1 MDDISPFAEILG
13 QVIYQF
19 TLIKPLLPTYGHLL
33 LSAIFPIYIG
43 AHASLAKPPSATKP
57 PKKTQD
63 SGYESDDDESEEENK
78 GNGHKMEG
86 LAPSDALMFPLTA
99 GLTLGGLY
107 LFIKYKGAETLNKI
121 LGYYFSQMGLFFAVA
136 FLKDFLSVIRSFVF
150 PKRYSSAGRT
160 WKQKPSEQAF
170 IAAKD
175 DPNSPQSADSRRSPL
190 PGVFSRIPLPGAV
203 RTAIWKLR
211 STLYWRAKLRVHVHR
226 LVRGEVW
233 LDMLDLLSTLLALPA
248 IGYFTFVTK
257 PWWLT
262 NFLGFSFC
270 YGTLQFMS
278 PSTFVTGSLILGSLF
293 FYDIYF
299 VYFTPLMVTVA
310 KKLDVP
316 IKLLF
321 PRPPV
326 SGEAPDTVSLAMLGL
341 GDIIIPGMMVG
352 LALRFDL
359 YLYYKRKGL
368 QKARAEGNGVEFIK
382 PTYQSATGGWGERFW
397 TRSVAPKEPELQP
410 PYHDARSFPK
420 TYFKASVVGY
430 LLGMIA
436 TLVVMQIF
444 DHPQP
449 ALLYLVPG
457 VLISLWGT
465 ALVRN
470 EIGEM
475 WEFSEED
482 EDDEENDENPQDRK
496 EHSEHQENLGFFS
509 RILSY
514 CKNPDSSRGETS
526 GEKDQKAEGDDADA
540 DDDDKDSN
548 TSSDKEEEA
557 KDLELFTVSLFYPNK
572 AKKAVKPKS
581 PTLSSKSSAAD
592 EENWSV
598 VGAEGDSE
606 PPTKRRRRSPRHAG
620 ATSP

>member
-1 MDDISPFAEILG
+1 
-13 QVIYQF
+13 
-19 TLIKPLLPTYGHLL
+19 
-33 LSAIFPIYIG
+33 
-43 AHASLAKPPSATKP
+43 
-57 PKKTQD
+57 
-63 SGYESDDDESEEENK
+63 
-78 GNGHKMEG
+78 
-86 LAPSDALMFPLTA
+86 MFPLTA

-121 LGYYFSQMGLFFAVA
+121 LGYYFSQMGLLFAIA
-136 FLKDFLSVIRSFVF
+136 FLKDFLSVVRSFLF
-150 PKRYSSAGRT
+150 PKRYSYSGRI

-170 IAAKD
+170 TGAKGD
-175 DPNSPQSADSRRSPL
+175 QDSSEPVEVRRSPL
-190 PGVFSRIPLPGAV
+190 PGILSRIPLPNAT

-211 STLYWRAKLRVHVHR
+211 SVLYWRAKLRVHVR
-226 LVRGEVW
+226 RVVRGETW
-233 LDMLDLLSTLLALPA
+233 LDMLDVLSTFLALPA

-326 SGEAPDTVSLAMLGL
+326 SGEATDTVSLAMLGL

-382 PTYQSATGGWGERFW
+382 PVYQTVTGGWGERFW

-410 PYHDARSFPK
+410 PYHDAQSFPK
-420 TYFKASVVGY
+420 TYFKASIVGY
-430 LLGMIA
+430 LVGMVA

-475 WEFSEED
+475 WEYSEGEED
-482 EDDEENDENPQDRK
+482 EEEEKGDEK
-496 EHSEHQENLGFFS
+496 EEDKKEQTEKQENLGFFA
-509 RILSY
+509 RVLSF
-514 CKNPDSSRGETS
+514 CKQADNNPGETS
-526 GEKDQKAEGDDADA
+526 EEKDKKAA
-540 DDDDKDSN
+540 DDEDEKKSNASSGNVEDREVKDC
-548 TSSDKEEEA
+548 
-557 KDLELFTVSLFYPNK
+557 ELFTISLFYPRKSK
-572 AKKAVKPKS
+572 AHKPKS
-581 PTLSSKSSAAD
+581 PTPSTKSSAD

-606 PPTKRRRRSPRHAG
+606 PPTKRRRRSPRHAN